1 MGRSKILTGISRRES
16 EEQVLDFGF
25 RDLKEISEFNSET
38 KPIFDGVTFRKD
50 GSGKYKDSK
59 SLRLRGNEL
68 TTLSGIVTTLKLLKF
83 VNHINYQILIG
94 KHLF

>member
-68 TTLSGIVTTLKLLKF
+68 TTLSGIVTLELLKF
-83 VNHINYQILIG
+83 IDHKNHQILISD
-94 KHLF
+94 FVTN